1 MEKTFSIDDLK
12 RFDKI
17 AGHDGI
23 LSHLQKDLVG
33 KAVTNDYVA
42 TETVLQAFGSMSV
55 FQHLLC
61 HIANAEVLRLNDNIR
76 PKEVRFFKN
85 PNCQPQIVAMLANEG
100 QQWLEHNIAMLCR
113 DNAKLRLE
121 ALDYA
126 RDIAKTVLSRPQS
139 QLPDI
144 SSMPN
149 ISIKDVVKPISEAK
163 PVTNPKPEAKPEPT
177 PEAETTSFLDIE
189 TATSATTQ
197 TAASNVPATKTI
209 ESNVLAN
216 INSSTSF
223 AVAPIDDLVKTGD
236 NKKLKRLC
244 GPLIFENECVFLFGD
259 TNSGKSILAVQIGEN
274 IAKKFGM
281 NVVYFDFELS
291 RHQFCQRYDAKH
303 AFPRNFIRAELTTKA
318 LGVKSDAE
326 FEERTLNDIERIIKE
341 SDAKMAIIDN
351 LSYICMQSES
361 GVEAGRVMK
370 RLIELKNCYG
380 LTLLVVAHTPK
391 RPINEPL
398 TQNSL
403 AGSKRLANFADSM
416 IAIGMSCN
424 NDKVRYIKQ
433 VKSRSADIV
442 YSADN
447 VILGHIEKVNGV
459 TRFVRDGEGEERYQL
474 TMSKALTSSPVMLS
488 KVGELLSVGKSL
500 SQIAEVLDVSKTT
513 AGRIA
518 RAWKSQHPQLP
529 GIKNDIA

>member
-1 MEKTFSIDDLK
+1 MEKTFSIDDLR

-76 PKEVRFFKN
+76 PKDVRFFKN

-149 ISIKDVVKPISEAK
+149 ISIKEVVKPISEAK
-163 PVTNPKPEAKPEPT
+163 PVTNPKPEAKPAAKTDTAKPVCN
-177 PEAETTSFLDIE
+177 
-189 TATSATTQ
+189 TATNSFVVTP
-197 TAASNVPATKTI
+197 ASQLIKEMNEKP
-209 ESNVLAN
+209 E
-216 INSSTSF
+216 
-223 AVAPIDDLVKTGD
+223 
-236 NKKLKRLC
+236 LKSLC
-244 GPLIFENECVFLFGD
+244 GSLIFENECAILFGD
-259 TNSGKSILAVQIGEN
+259 SNTGKSILAVQIGEK
-274 IAKKFGM
+274 IAEKFGM
-281 NVVYFDFELS
+281 TVVYFDFELS
-291 RHQFCQRYDAKH
+291 SRQFCKRFKPDHK
-303 AFPRNFIRAELTTKA
+303 FPDNFIRAELSTE
-318 LGVKSDAE
+318 GIDCDNDAE
-326 FEERTLNDIERIIKE
+326 YENYVISDIENVIVE

-351 LSYICMQSES
+351 LSYLCLQAES
-361 GVEAGRVMK
+361 GAEAGRCMK
-370 RLIELKNCYG
+370 RLIDLKRRYG
-380 LTLLVVAHTPK
+380 LTLLVVGHTPK
-391 RPINEPL
+391 RSLSDPL

-403 AGSKRLANFADSM
+403 AGSKRLANFADSL
-416 IAIGMSCN
+416 IAINASCRM
-424 NDKVRYIKQ
+424 DKVHYIKQ

-442 YSADN
+442 YGDEN
-447 VILGHIEKVNGV
+447 VILGRLDFDDGAL
-459 TRFVRDGEGEERYQL
+459 RFVRSGYGKECDHLAAHSGGQQGPNPEILR
-474 TMSKALTSSPVMLS
+474 
-488 KVGELLSVGKSL
+488 KVGELLSLGKSL
-500 SQIAEVLDVSKTT
+500 SQIADELKVSKTT
-513 AGRIA
+513 ASRLSNV
-518 RAWKSQHPQLP
+518 WKNQQPQLTD
-529 GIKNDIA
+529 IQNDIA